1 MKKILFGLLA
11 VMMLATAAVF
21 TGCKGCKSET
31 KSGGGEAAAVVYHDY
46 DGVVQDFTAGVSNIQ
61 ALHRQTMYGLIQ
73 HLQDE
78 GHTIALNGKYQWR
91 NSRVILNDTVT
102 MENID
107 DLHVVAVNDVFFY
120 WDSQKGPMVQYI
132 NSHVKYGVQIPYP
145 INDVWIE
152 DADMSDQPI
161 KISAEQALSRLKE
174 YNAAI
179 KREQNGAGSSS
190 AEREQGG
197 AKPNG
202 ILPKD
207 CNFLTLRLPVG
218 PKDCNVQWVIGDVYD
233 VLFIDAVTG
242 EIRDYNPAFP
252 RE

>member
-1 MKKILFGLLA
+1 MKKILLGLLA

-21 TGCKGCKSET
+21 TGCNGCKGET
-31 KSGGGEAAAVVYHDY
+31 PKIDDPVVVYHDY
-46 DGVVQDFTAGVSNIQ
+46 DGVVQDFTAGTGHIQ

-78 GHTIALNGKYQWR
+78 GHTIALDGKYQWR

-152 DADMSDQPI
+152 DADMSDKPI
-161 KISAEQALSRLKE
+161 KLDAVQALMKLKE
-174 YNAAI
+174 W
-179 KREQNGAGSSS
+179 
-190 AEREQGG
+190 
-197 AKPNG
+197 NG
-202 ILPKD
+202 IIPKD
-207 CNFLTLRLPVG
+207 CNSLTLRYPVG
-218 PKDCNVQWVIGDVYD
+218 PKDCNAQWVFGDVYD

-242 EIRDYNPAFP
+242 EIRDYDPAFP

>member
-1 MKKILFGLLA
+1 MKKILFL
-11 VMMLATAAVF
+11 MLALVTLGMTVGVVACA
-21 TGCKGCKSET
+21 GCSKGET
-31 KSGGGEAAAVVYHDY
+31 PKIDDPVVVYHDY
-46 DGVVQDFTAGVSNIQ
+46 DGVVQDFTAGVANIQ

-102 MENID
+102 AENID

-174 YNAAI
+174 W
-179 KREQNGAGSSS
+179 
-190 AEREQGG
+190 
-197 AKPNG
+197 NG

-218 PKDCNVQWVIGDVYD
+218 PKDCNPQWTFGDVDD

-242 EIRDYNPAFP
+242 EIRDYDPAFS

>member
-31 KSGGGEAAAVVYHDY
+31 KSGGEAAVVVYHDY
-46 DGVVQDFTAGVSNIQ
+46 DGVVQDFTAGTGHTQ
-61 ALHRQTMYGLIQ
+61 ALHRQTMYSLAG
-73 HLQDE
+73 
-78 GHTIALNGKYQWR
+78 GKEYQWR

-152 DADMSDQPI
+152 NADMSDQPI

-190 AEREQGG
+190 AEREQGR

-207 CNFLTLRLPVG
+207 CNFLTLRYPVG
-218 PKDCNVQWVIGDVYD
+218 PKDCNVQWVFGDVYD

-242 EIRDYNPAFP
+242 EIRDYNPAFS

>member
-1 MKKILFGLLA
+1 MKKDFFAKVMGVLLLA
-11 VMMLATAAVF
+11 VMALVCSCN
-21 TGCKGCKSET
+21 GCKGKT
-31 KSGGGEAAAVVYHDY
+31 PKIDDPVAVYHDY
-46 DGVVQDFTAGVSNIQ
+46 DGVVQDFTAGVDHIQ

-78 GHTIALNGKYQWR
+78 G
-91 NSRVILNDTVT
+91 T

-120 WDSQKGPMVQYI
+120 WDSVKGPMVQYI

-152 DADMSDQPI
+152 DADMSEQPI
-161 KISAEQALSRLKE
+161 KISAEQALMRLKE
-174 YNAAI
+174 W
-179 KREQNGAGSSS
+179 
-190 AEREQGG
+190 
-197 AKPNG
+197 NG

-207 CNFLTLRLPVG
+207 CNFIILRLPVG
-218 PKDCNVQWVIGDVYD
+218 PKDCNPQWTFGDVDD

-242 EIRDYNPAFP
+242 EIRDYDPAFS
-252 RE
+252 RK

>member
-1 MKKILFGLLA
+1 MKKIIFL
-11 VMMLATAAVF
+11 MLTLVTLSMTVGVVACSGCSKAETAKIDDPV
-21 TGCKGCKSET
+21 
-31 KSGGGEAAAVVYHDY
+31 VVYHDY
-46 DGVVQDFTAGVSNIQ
+46 DGVVQDFTAGVGHIQ

-91 NSRVILNDTVT
+91 NSLVILNDTVT

-107 DLHVVAVNDVFFY
+107 DLHVVSIRDVFFY
-120 WDSQKGPMVQYI
+120 WDNQRGPQVQYI
-132 NSHVKYGVQIPYP
+132 TDHVKDGTQIPWP

-152 DADMSDQPI
+152 DADMSEQPI
-161 KISAEQALSRLKE
+161 KISAEQALMRLKE
-174 YNAAI
+174 W
-179 KREQNGAGSSS
+179 
-190 AEREQGG
+190 
-197 AKPNG
+197 NG

-207 CNFLTLRLPVG
+207 CNFLTLRYPVG
-218 PKDCNVQWVIGDVYD
+218 PKDCNVQWVFGDVYD

-242 EIRDYNPAFP
+242 EIRDYDPAFS

>member
-1 MKKILFGLLA
+1 MGVLLLA
-11 VMMLATAAVF
+11 VMALVCSCSS
-21 TGCKGCKSET
+21 CKGET
-31 KSGGGEAAAVVYHDY
+31 AKIDDPVVVYHDY
-46 DGVVQDFTAGVSNIQ
+46 DGVVEDFTAGTGHIQ
-61 ALHRQTMYGLIQ
+61 ALHRQTMHSLTGGM
-73 HLQDE
+73 E
-78 GHTIALNGKYQWR
+78 YQWR

-152 DADMSDQPI
+152 DADMSEQTI
-161 KISAEQALSRLKE
+161 KISAEQALARLKE
-174 YNAAI
+174 WNAAI

-190 AEREQGG
+190 AECEQGG

-207 CNFLTLRLPVG
+207 CNFITLRLPVG
-218 PKDCNVQWVIGDVYD
+218 PKDCNVQWTFGDVYD

-242 EIRDYNPAFP
+242 EIRDYNPAFK
-252 RE
+252 